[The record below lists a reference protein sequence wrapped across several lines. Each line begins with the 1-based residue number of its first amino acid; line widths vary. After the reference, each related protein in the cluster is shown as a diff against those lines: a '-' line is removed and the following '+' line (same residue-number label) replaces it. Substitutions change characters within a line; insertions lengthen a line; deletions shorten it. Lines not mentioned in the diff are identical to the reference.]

1 MLSSTRIEVVCSRV
15 GDVTSGVIRHDGD
28 IIADLVLL
36 RPALQRSEGLADS
49 YVRRPRNAAIGA
61 VGVEQLRVNVI
72 GGIS

>member
-1 MLSSTRIEVVCSRV
+1 MLSPRGVEVVGSRV
-15 GDVTSGVIRHDGD
+15 GDVASGVIRHDGD
-28 IIADLVLL
+28 VITDLVLL
-36 RPALQRSEGLADS
+36 RPTFQRSEGLTDS